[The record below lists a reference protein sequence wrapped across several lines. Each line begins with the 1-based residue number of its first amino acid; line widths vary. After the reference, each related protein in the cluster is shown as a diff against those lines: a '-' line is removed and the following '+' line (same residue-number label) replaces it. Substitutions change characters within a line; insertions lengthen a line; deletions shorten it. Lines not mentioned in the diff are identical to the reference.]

1 MSIWNKFYLTENVP
15 VSFYGTVK
23 NVHITDFWNLIML
36 FGYSPFFI
44 FEEYRIKVNLS
55 GLPRLWQW

>member
-1 MSIWNKFYLTENVP
+1 MSIWNKFHLTENVL

-44 FEEYRIKVNLS
+44 FEEYRIKVNL
-55 GLPRLWQW
+55 